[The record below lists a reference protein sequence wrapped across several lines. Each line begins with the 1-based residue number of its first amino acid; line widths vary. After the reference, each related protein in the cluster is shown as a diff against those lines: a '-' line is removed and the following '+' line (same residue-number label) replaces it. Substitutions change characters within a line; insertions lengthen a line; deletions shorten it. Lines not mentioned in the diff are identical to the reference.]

1 MQPDVGCPKV
11 AEGAVLKKNKSAPLC
26 CGVVQV
32 STPGRVG
39 LGWLRCLGGLVRLMG
54 WLVVPLGQVL
64 LAKIGLADLTA
75 SGNLVNTG
83 GVME

>member
-1 MQPDVGCPKV
+1 
-11 AEGAVLKKNKSAPLC
+11 
-26 CGVVQV
+26 
-32 STPGRVG
+32 
-39 LGWLRCLGGLVRLMG
+39 MG

-75 SGNLVNTG
+75 SGNLLHTG